1 MQPGKVN
8 FKTPQGSTFTRT
20 LVYKVDGSAVNLTG
34 YTARMQVRKSVTDS
48 TVLLSL
54 ATDDSSIVIT
64 GATGTITLTVPATT
78 MAAVSAGSWV
88 YDLEIV
94 SSGGVVTR
102 LIEGKFVVT
111 PEVTR

>member
-20 LVYKVDGSAVNLTG
+20 LVYKVDGTAVDLTG

-54 ATDDSSIVIT
+54 TTDNSTIVIT
-64 GATGTITLTVPATT
+64 GATGTVTLTVPATT
-78 MAAVSAGSWV
+78 MAAVAAGSWV

-94 SSGGVVTR
+94 SGGSVVTR